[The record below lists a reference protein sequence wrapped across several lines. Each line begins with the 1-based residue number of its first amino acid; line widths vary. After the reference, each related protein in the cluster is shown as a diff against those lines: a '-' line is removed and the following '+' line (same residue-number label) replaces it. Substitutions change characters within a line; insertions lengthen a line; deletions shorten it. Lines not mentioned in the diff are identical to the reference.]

1 MSSDEQS
8 SSGIEQAYQRATNRL
23 CKWRS
28 VLVGWMIGSKHHDEP
43 GVKAH
48 RDRAD
53 AVLMLRVEVNALTAL
68 LIEKRLF
75 TREEFMAQIVEECG
89 HKERELEA
97 MFPGYRT
104 TDAGLSIDV
113 TVASVTNQR
122 MGFPL

>member
-1 MSSDEQS
+1 MSDTQS
-8 SSGIEQAYQRATNRL
+8 SAGIEAAYSRAANRL

-28 VLVGWMIGSKHHDEP
+28 VLVGWMIGTKGADEP

-68 LIEKRLF
+68 LIQKGVF
-75 TREEFMAQIVEECG
+75 TREEFMVQVTEECG

-104 TDAGLSIDV
+104 IDNGISIDPKL
-113 TVASVTNQR
+113 ALETNRR

>member
-8 SSGIEQAYQRATNRL
+8 SSGIESAYLRATNRL
-23 CKWRS
+23 CKWRA
-28 VLVGWMIGSKHHDEP
+28 VLVGWMIGTKNQDEP

-53 AVLMLRVEVNALTAL
+53 ALLMLRVEVNALTAL
-68 LIEKRLF
+68 LIQKGLF

-104 TDAGLSIDV
+104 TDVGLSIDP
-113 TVASVTNQR
+113 TVAAQTNQR
-122 MGFPL
+122 LGFPL